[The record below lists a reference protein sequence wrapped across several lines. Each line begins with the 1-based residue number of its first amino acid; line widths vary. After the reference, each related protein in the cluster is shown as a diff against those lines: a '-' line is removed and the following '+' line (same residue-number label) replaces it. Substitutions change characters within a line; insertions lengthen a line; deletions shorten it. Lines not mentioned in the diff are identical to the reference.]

1 MDVRASRVLK
11 LRKVDKVLDT
21 PPPRRTD
28 FFMAFDRA
36 AFFAAVRALQS
47 RPTPNQTVSFAV
59 DAKVVDICY
68 EACAASCRAR
78 LGTIHF
84 IRGWQLTA
92 PPSSR
97 FSILFGGLSSL
108 IYQGSSTWLS
118 VSDVGWLVE
127 LRQRSHDFLAT
138 VRLLHGADGQPIGAG
153 PMTKDLKSLSNP
165 EALALSSTA
174 AEGLVAFEDAQ
185 RIVSYR
191 GSFTGRSRSI
201 IDGFTNLRPNC
212 PSNLGVEAVVLL
224 EAVNRLML
232 FCEGRCDDGPCH
244 DEEGATS
251 TPVFLYEYDVSAAG
265 AAARLLAT
273 FSYPLVDDL
282 RLSSAALVQNDS
294 AILLLERK
302 FFPRWKSASG
312 GGVLARLRLLPSVN
326 NVLRLEEG
334 STLNAPK
341 VAELCPSEAL
351 TDNFEGLA
359 VDGES
364 RRAWIISDNNYAS
377 WSTGHQNTLLFE
389 FELPERLEPLST
401 ARLPQC
407 AVLASS
413 SSSPPQMQ
421 LASLAAGFYGL
432 GGGGLVLLGAAAI
445 LARRPRQRA
454 LML

>member
-1 MDVRASRVLK
+1 M
-11 LRKVDKVLDT
+11 
-21 PPPRRTD
+21 RT
-28 FFMAFDRA
+28 
-36 AFFAAVRALQS
+36 
-47 RPTPNQTVSFAV
+47 
-59 DAKVVDICY
+59 
-68 EACAASCRAR
+68 
-78 LGTIHF
+78 
-84 IRGWQLTA
+84 
-92 PPSSR
+92 
-97 FSILFGGLSSL
+97 
-108 IYQGSSTWLS
+108 
-118 VSDVGWLVE
+118 
-127 LRQRSHDFLAT
+127 
-138 VRLLHGADGQPIGAG
+138 
-153 PMTKDLKSLSNP
+153 
-165 EALALSSTA
+165 
-174 AEGLVAFEDAQ
+174 
-185 RIVSYR
+185 
-191 GSFTGRSRSI
+191 
-201 IDGFTNLRPNC
+201 
-212 PSNLGVEAVVLL
+212 
-224 EAVNRLML
+224 
-232 FCEGRCDDGPCH
+232 
-244 DEEGATS
+244 
-251 TPVFLYEYDVSAAG
+251 G

-377 WSTGHQNTLLFE
+377 WSTGHQNTLLLE
-389 FELPERLEPLST
+389 FELPERLQPLST

-445 LARRPRQRA
+445 LARRPPRRRA
-454 LML
+454 LMFML